1 MFNVNITEIAEKDI
15 FDAAMY
21 IAHNL
26 SNITAANHLLDESDA
41 AAKSLSDFPM
51 RHPLVRDDFL
61 ASKGL
66 RSLPVKKYLMFY
78 VVREETHNVNVI
90 RFIHS
95 RRDWVK
101 LFNESM
107 FDEISGV

>member
-1 MFNVNITEIAEKDI
+1 MYDVKVTEIAQRDI
-15 FDAAMY
+15 LDAAIY

-26 SNITAANHLLDESDA
+26 SNVDAANRLLDESDA

-51 RHPLVRDDFL
+51 RYPFVRDELL
-61 ASKGL
+61 AAKGL
-66 RSLPVKKYLMFY
+66 RSMQVKNYLMFY
-78 VVREETHNVNVI
+78 VVREESNSVNVI

-101 LFNESM
+101 LFDESM
-107 FDEISGV
+107 FDDL